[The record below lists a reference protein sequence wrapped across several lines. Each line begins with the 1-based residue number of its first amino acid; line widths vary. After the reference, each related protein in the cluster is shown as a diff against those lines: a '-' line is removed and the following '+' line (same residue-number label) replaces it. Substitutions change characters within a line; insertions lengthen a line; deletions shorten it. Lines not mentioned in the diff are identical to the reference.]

1 MTEFELNK
9 DHFYSQEDVQQ
20 ILHLAI
26 SRQVDDDD
34 KEFSYQQL
42 LEIAAELDISPDSL
56 KSAEKDWKSLKGE
69 LQHRQTFNT
78 LRRSRF
84 QKRVGNYVIVNTIL
98 LIVDLVNGGGLNW
111 SLYVLLF
118 WGMGLA
124 LDAWNSLQTKGED
137 YEDAF
142 QKWYRKHQLK
152 SSFNNLLNKFFKAT
166 SG

>member
-1 MTEFELNK
+1 MTEFESK
-9 DHFYSQEDVQQ
+9 QAHYYSQEDVQQ

-42 LEIAAELDISPDSL
+42 LEIAVEMDISPESL
-56 KSAEKDWKSLKGE
+56 KLAERDWKNLRGE

-78 LRRSRF
+78 LRRTRF
-84 QKRVGNYVIVNTIL
+84 KKRLGNYAIVNTIL
-98 LIVDLVNGGGLNW
+98 VAVDLMGGGGLGW
-111 SLYVLLF
+111 SLYVVLF

-137 YEDAF
+137 YEAAF
-142 QKWYRKHQLK
+142 QKWYRKYQLK
-152 SSFNNLLNKFFKAT
+152 SSFDNILNKLFKAT

>member
-1 MTEFELNK
+1 MTEFESNQA
-9 DHFYSQEDVQQ
+9 HSYSQEDIQQ

-34 KEFSYQQL
+34 REFSYQQL
-42 LEIAAELDISPDSL
+42 LEIAAEMDISPESL
-56 KSAEKDWKSLKGE
+56 QLAEKDWKTLKGE

-78 LRRSRF
+78 LRRTRF
-84 QKRVGNYVIVNTIL
+84 QKRLGNYAIVNTIL
-98 LIVDLVNGGGLNW
+98 IVVDLVGGGGLGW
-111 SLYVLLF
+111 SLYVVLF

-137 YEDAF
+137 YEAAF
-142 QKWYRKHQLK
+142 QTWYRKHQIK